1 MVLNSFIIQMNGN
14 HAGASGRGRAS
25 VSKLAQQ
32 LREGANEGGASA
44 ASRQGFWF
52 RSPALGA
59 LRAAWPGAS

>member
-44 ASRQGFWF
+44 ASR
-52 RSPALGA
+52 
-59 LRAAWPGAS
+59 